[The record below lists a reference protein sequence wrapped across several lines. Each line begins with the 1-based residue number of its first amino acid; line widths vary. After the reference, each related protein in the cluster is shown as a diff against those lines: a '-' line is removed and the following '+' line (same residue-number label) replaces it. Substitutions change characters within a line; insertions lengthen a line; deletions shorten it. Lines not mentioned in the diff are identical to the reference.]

1 MLEGVGVVCFSASYL
16 IALFFEIARLRFSKE
31 NKLLF
36 ACSFVATS
44 LGVVAH
50 AAFLYYNDLLQNDH
64 FFASAGGWFS
74 VLAFAVALVA
84 LYLALVSK
92 TQFSLFLL
100 PLTLALSVVSLRAGN
115 AAFTPAA
122 TCLWVRAT
130 HAFSLLLATLV
141 SFFGALC
148 GVMYFWQRDRLRKN
162 VPESSIALPSLEWLS
177 RACRFAA
184 NVSVV
189 AIGIGVAGGFYL
201 KIFSGAPSR
210 ADLAS
215 VGTPSLFLLALF
227 ARFYKRR
234 AQPLDVCAFNSIHN
248 LVVCVAM
255 TLLLLFAAFGSS
267 GHWKRLVPPK
277 DEPGALKIE
286 DISMIVVS
294 PTTDNTRETNLRM
307 VALVSRFATQD
318 CLSAR
323 RS

>member
-1 MLEGVGVVCFSASYL
+1 MLKGVGVVCFSASYL
-16 IALFFEIARLRFSKE
+16 IAFFFEIARLRFSKE

-36 ACSFVATS
+36 ACSFAATS
-44 LGVVAH
+44 LGIIAH

-74 VLAFAVALVA
+74 VLSFAVALVA

-100 PLTLALSVVSLRAGN
+100 PLSLTLSVVSLCAGN

-130 HAFSLLLATLV
+130 HASSLLLATLV

-148 GVMYFWQRDRLRKN
+148 GVMYFWQRGRLRKN
-162 VPESSIALPSLEWLS
+162 VAESPITLPSLEWLS

-184 NVSVV
+184 NTSVV
-189 AIGIGVAGGFYL
+189 ALGIGVAGGFYL
-201 KIFSGAPSR
+201 KNFSGAPSLV
-210 ADLAS
+210 DLAS
-215 VGTPSLFLLALF
+215 VGTPCLFLLALF

-248 LVVCVAM
+248 FVVCIALA
-255 TLLLLFAAFGSS
+255 LLLLFAAFGSS
-267 GHWKRLVPPK
+267 GHWKRLILPKNAPDATEIEDVSVIDVPP
-277 DEPGALKIE
+277 A
-286 DISMIVVS
+286 
-294 PTTDNTRETNLRM
+294 TDNDRASN
-307 VALVSRFATQD
+307 SSIGQ
-318 CLSAR
+318 SH
-323 RS
+323 